1 MSDSIGISLLG
12 SGNVGAKV
20 LDVLLNDVERHNHI
34 IGAKL
39 KLNSVLVRDV
49 KKYKKDLPKVNFTD
63 TFDEIVNDSDTLIVV
78 ELMGG
83 ENPAK
88 DYISKL
94 LKSGKVP
101 WKIK

>member
-1 MSDSIGISLLG
+1 M
-12 SGNVGAKV
+12 
-20 LDVLLNDVERHNHI
+20 
-34 IGAKL
+34 
-39 KLNSVLVRDV
+39 VRDV

-63 TFDEIVNDSDTLIVV
+63 KFDEIVNDSDTLIVV

-94 LKSGKVP
+94 LKSGQLPTQAKRS
-101 WKIK
+101 WSEFEC